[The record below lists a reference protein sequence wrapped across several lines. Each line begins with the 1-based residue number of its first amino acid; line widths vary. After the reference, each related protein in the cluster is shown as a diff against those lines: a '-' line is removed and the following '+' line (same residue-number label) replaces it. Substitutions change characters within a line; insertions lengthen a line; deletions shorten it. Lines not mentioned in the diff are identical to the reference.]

1 MPREDKI
8 SKEEVRYRMALPYE
22 IKVRMTETRLR
33 EFINYY
39 GENDVAISIS
49 GGLDSTAGAHF
60 IWQRYPKVKAVSVM
74 GIECKENI
82 EQMIIM
88 RDVWGHDV
96 KPVRPGMSQEAVLK
110 AFGYPVVSKRASKSL
125 NYLQNPTEEN
135 YWSRRLALEGLTR
148 EDKKAPSF
156 KLAEKWKFL
165 INAPFKIDNKCC
177 YYMKETAVQNYCKE
191 NGYASIIC
199 TLVEESQNRLDG
211 YCKKGGCN
219 SFEGTG
225 ESTPFSFWTKQD
237 ILRYLHENKV
247 DISKAYGEIQVD
259 EEGKY
264 YTTKAKRTGC
274 PICMYGME
282 LDGNPNRFQ
291 RMYIEEPKRWELALY
306 RYGYKEVLDYF
317 INNGFIKYMYFP
329 AKLFTVESMTEEAK
343 EAYERLLRIGAEKK
357 RELDRAKEGGDKK
370 EVGKAKRAFEK
381 AAKEIAETTG
391 LDLKR
396 VTEDISKI

>member
-39 GENDVAISIS
+39 GENDVAICIS

-247 DISKAYGEIQVD
+247 DISKAYGEIQID

-282 LDGNPNRFQ
+282 LDGSPNRFQ
-291 RMYIEEPKRWELALY
+291 RMYIAEPKRWELALY
-306 RYGYKEVLDYF
+306 RKGSERDSGNNRIRSKTSTGRYKQN
-317 INNGFIKYMYFP
+317 INQGRQRSP
-329 AKLFTVESMTEEAK
+329 A
-343 EAYERLLRIGAEKK
+343 
-357 RELDRAKEGGDKK
+357 
-370 EVGKAKRAFEK
+370 
-381 AAKEIAETTG
+381 
-391 LDLKR
+391 
-396 VTEDISKI
+396 

>member
-39 GENDVAISIS
+39 GENDVAICIS

-225 ESTPFSFWTKQD
+225 EVHRFRFG
-237 ILRYLHENKV
+237 R
-247 DISKAYGEIQVD
+247 SK
-259 EEGKY
+259 
-264 YTTKAKRTGC
+264 T
-274 PICMYGME
+274 
-282 LDGNPNRFQ
+282 F
-291 RMYIEEPKRWELALY
+291 
-306 RYGYKEVLDYF
+306 
-317 INNGFIKYMYFP
+317 
-329 AKLFTVESMTEEAK
+329 
-343 EAYERLLRIGAEKK
+343 
-357 RELDRAKEGGDKK
+357 
-370 EVGKAKRAFEK
+370 
-381 AAKEIAETTG
+381 
-391 LDLKR
+391 
-396 VTEDISKI
+396 